1 MTLGVQNGFPGLPPL
16 SCPAWRS
23 RARARRRRGDMA
35 LFPPPNAAIQQQLGI
50 NVTGHLQDG
59 GSKSVYTCVQLVGGG
74 NAVVAIE
81 STTQAAEPEAV
92 RRLVSRP
99 LHPNIVRGIAHLH
112 AAGFRYT
119 VSERLQ
125 EELFDN
131 VTTAGPILEVPARA
145 VSSQSAWLRCG
156 TCIEWALPTATSSS
170 RI

>member
-1 MTLGVQNGFPGLPPL
+1 MP
-16 SCPAWRS
+16 
-23 RARARRRRGDMA
+23 
-35 LFPPPNAAIQQQLGI
+35 FPPPNAAIQQQLGI
-50 NVTGHLQDG
+50 NVTVHLQDG
-59 GSKSVYTCVQLVGGG
+59 ASKSVYACRQSVGGG

-81 STTQAAEPEAV
+81 SATQAAEPEAV

-156 TCIEWALPTATSSS
+156 TCIEWALPTATSNS

>member
-1 MTLGVQNGFPGLPPL
+1 MARVPCLPPRVACASAPL
-16 SCPAWRS
+16 GLG
-23 RARARRRRGDMA
+23 ARHGASSRGDMP
-35 LFPPPNAAIQQQLGI
+35 FPPPNAAIQQQLGI

-59 GSKSVYTCVQLVGGG
+59 AFKSVYTCVQLVGGG

-92 RRLVSRP
+92 RGLVSRP

-131 VTTAGPILEVPARA
+131 VTTAGPILEVPARGIFA
-145 VSSQSAWLRCG
+145 ECVAALRHMHRMG
-156 TCIEWALPTATSSS
+156 VAHRDIKLE
-170 RI
+170 I